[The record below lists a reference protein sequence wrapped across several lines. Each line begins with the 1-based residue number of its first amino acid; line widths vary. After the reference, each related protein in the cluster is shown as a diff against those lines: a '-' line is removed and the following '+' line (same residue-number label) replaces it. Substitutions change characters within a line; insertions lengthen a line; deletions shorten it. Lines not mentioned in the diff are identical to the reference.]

1 MPMRRCPGR
10 RGEKGGVGK
19 AGGWAP
25 AAGADQKICYKK
37 GSGFMENKRRK
48 IAALGIAAAFA
59 FVLGGA
65 AWQCGNVGAVVSE
78 TGEVHLAEAN
88 TGKTEENVSKT
99 ETIQDEEAQ
108 RILSE
113 ALDAEVG
120 LEEIEKE
127 SIGDDDILLEEPV
140 EDETDTL
147 LEAAEENGE
156 TTEGETGQEAEVREF
171 LEGYFLDLASAMRT
185 DSKKDVTH
193 EDFASV
199 RGYAVGKWFVYER
212 YNYETM
218 EHGITD
224 AKVEVDLNSLAE
236 KKGLLDAKGHVRV
249 RVKYL
254 DKEYLEKDHSWGISY
269 EVALSKE
276 NDGYKVIDMDV
287 VMPEVED
294 AQASAL
300 GMEAYDTEKSL
311 VEALESPNGKSEEDF
326 QKVDAHCEEWK
337 QILDE
342 ANQNKEIEFV
352 EPIDANGEEIM
363 PLSVGVSYNRTKA
376 RNYGW
381 KLAEETENYI
391 FKRADP
397 DCTNFI
403 SQCVWAGYGGTDGYS
418 IPSKPSLNNE
428 KCVALRARVS
438 ADYRMLSGTKP
449 WFGRHYGST
458 KDIPARFCGV
468 VEFYKYV
475 VIHEGDGPKATPYNN
490 GKLWNQMPVKLRPG
504 DVVQFYSES
513 KGRYSH
519 SAIVVS
525 TTPYEVKETDKILLA
540 QHESDVRDRKLIDAI
555 RIFGGESKCKMRLLR
570 FKTATFPN

>member
-1 MPMRRCPGR
+1 
-10 RGEKGGVGK
+10 
-19 AGGWAP
+19 
-25 AAGADQKICYKK
+25 
-37 GSGFMENKRRK
+37 MENKRRK

-65 AWQCGNVGAVVSE
+65 AWQCGNAGAVVSE

-99 ETIQDEEAQ
+99 EAIQDEEAQ

-147 LEAAEENGE
+147 LEAAEENGG

-185 DSKKDVTH
+185 DSEKDVTH

-199 RGYAVGKWFVYER
+199 RGYSVGKWFVHER
-212 YNYETM
+212 YYYDTM

-224 AKVEVDLNSLAE
+224 VKVEVDLDSLSE
-236 KKGLLDAKGHVRV
+236 VKGLLEAKADVHIEL
-249 RVKYL
+249 KYL
-254 DKEYLEKDHSWGISY
+254 DEKYAEKDSSWGISY

-276 NDGYKVIDMDV
+276 NDGYKVIDLDDWSA
-287 VMPEVED
+287 ETKE
-294 AQASAL
+294 AEGQAL
-300 GMEAYDTEKSL
+300 GMEAFDTEKSL

-326 QKVDAHCEEWK
+326 QKIDAYYEEWK
-337 QILDE
+337 QIVYEDSLYKDSR
-342 ANQNKEIEFV
+342 NDNVEFV

-391 FKRADP
+391 FKRASE

-504 DVVQFYSES
+504 DVVQFYSEIS
-513 KGRYSH
+513 GRYSH

-525 TTPYEVKETDKILLA
+525 TTPYDVKETGKSLLA
-540 QHESDVRDRKLIDAI
+540 QHTKDLRDRTLADAI
-555 RIFGGESKCKMRLLR
+555 DSFGGVSKCKMRLLR